1 MKDNNALDKISKEYI
16 EKAKKEDILIEDDF
30 KTLKNQIDMDI
41 RENIPPQL
49 MSIVS
54 GIVNIVEKIEVDN
67 EDKKK

>member
-1 MKDNNALDKISKEYI
+1 MKKDNALDKISKEYI

>member
-1 MKDNNALDKISKEYI
+1 MKDNNAIDKISKEYI

>member
-1 MKDNNALDKISKEYI
+1 MKDNKALDKISKEYI